1 MIQGVEQQS
10 GEGVPAAT
18 KRLPKAVSAA
28 AFYDINSLKRPRND
42 TPHPSNP
49 GSSKKRQ
56 QTEPQLNPLHAPYR
70 TFKTQQAAF
79 KFLDKQA
86 CSRILRHV

>member
-1 MIQGVEQQS
+1 MIHGVEQQG
-10 GEGVPAAT
+10 GEGVRAAT

-28 AFYDINSLKRPRND
+28 AFYDINSLKRPRAD
-42 TPHPSNP
+42 TPDPSNP

-79 KFLDKQA
+79 EFLDKQA